1 MTTRERARRWG
12 DLDGWAT
19 WGDLDLEAWAT
30 VPAIVEEDAAAL
42 ERHLLDLAEREADLA
57 RLGVTAA
64 RLTALDG
71 LPLRALI
78 GLDRT
83 A

>member
-1 MTTRERARRWG
+1 VRERPATWG

-19 WGDLDLEAWAT
+19 WGDLAASTWAT
-30 VPAIVEEDAAAL
+30 WPAILEEDGAAL
-42 ERHLLDLAEREADLA
+42 ERHLLDLAEREHDLA

>member
-1 MTTRERARRWG
+1 VSTRTRPRTWG
-12 DLDGWAT
+12 DLDAWAT
-19 WGDLDLEAWAT
+19 WGDLDAVTWAG

-42 ERHLLDLAEREADLA
+42 ERHLLDLAEREHDLA

-71 LPLRALI
+71 IPLRALI
-78 GLDRT
+78 GLDLT